1 MMLNELRQAWR
12 SLRARRG
19 LAATVVLSL
28 AAGIGANALLFAV
41 VDGAV
46 LRPFT
51 FPDPRRLVG
60 VGAAYPKLR
69 APLDFFE
76 VLSGPEYQ
84 EIKQGAHLDD
94 VAGFDLGN
102 EPVMIGT
109 TPERIFTAYLWDDLF
124 ATLRMQPA
132 LGRPLSRAE
141 INSAA
146 PVAIVSHAFW
156 QNHLAASRSVIGSTI
171 SVGGRPHQIVGVMP
185 PRTRIYGTDLW
196 IPMQERAEALPRT
209 RRQFNVLAR
218 LPPGESIDQANASL
232 DVVARRLE
240 ASFGASV
247 PEYQAFSLEAKSWTD
262 IEVWGGADVTA
273 VVFAGLGLLLL
284 LGTANVAN
292 LLLARASTRSGEMA
306 LRVALGASPGTLAR
320 EAMFESMLQAAA
332 GAGLGLTL
340 AAIGIRMLP
349 AWLPGFL
356 PDDVSLALGGRVL
369 LFAALLATAATLL
382 VGLLPALQ
390 HTRAH
395 PASLLSA
402 GTLRATR
409 TRGARR
415 CQSAIVALEVAIAVI
430 VSGGAALLLV
440 QTRQILSV
448 DPGFDPQRLVMMR
461 LTLPLPKYAG
471 SASMAFFDRILEEA
485 RALPSIEQASVS
497 NQPPPGLF
505 SRSQFRVDGRH
516 GDGESLPSAFF
527 TTAGPAYRETIGL
540 RLTRGRWFDERVDR
554 NGPRE
559 VVINDAATR
568 RFFSGEDPIGRR
580 IQIIG
585 PAFEN
590 AWAEIVGIV
599 ADVRNRGL
607 AFNPQ
612 PEIIAS
618 VRQIPERRQSQLYV
632 VARARHDAET
642 AVRNVRRIISTLDAQ
657 QPIYAVTTVQE
668 QMEGGVAPRRLAARV
683 LVAFSALALAIAGL
697 GIYGVLSHAVGQRTR
712 EIGVRLALG
721 ARALQVRRMVVLQ
734 AMVPVALGIAAGL
747 LALVFGSQLMASWVF
762 GVEPSVGVLAVVVA
776 LLAAV
781 GLCASA
787 LPAWRASRLNPVVA
801 LRTD

>member
-1 MMLNELRQAWR
+1 MLGDLRQAWR
-12 SLRARRG
+12 SLRARQT
-19 LAATVVLSL
+19 LAATIVLSL
-28 AAGIGANALLFAV
+28 GIGIGANALLFAI
-41 VDGAV
+41 VDAAV

-51 FPDPRRLVG
+51 FPEPQRLVG

-76 VLSGPEYQ
+76 VLSGPEYAD
-84 EIKQGAHLDD
+84 IKNGARLED
-94 VAGFDLGN
+94 ATGFDLGN

-132 LGRPLSRAE
+132 LGRAFSRAE
-141 INSAA
+141 IDSGA

-156 QNHLAASRSVIGSTI
+156 QNHLASAPGVIGSSIT
-171 SVGGRPHQIVGVMP
+171 VGGRPHEIVGVMP

-196 IPMQERAEALPRT
+196 IPMQERADALPRT

-218 LPPGESIDQANASL
+218 LPSGESIDQANTRL

-240 ASFGASV
+240 RSFGASV
-247 PEYQAFSLEAKSWTD
+247 PEYQGLRLEGRSWAD
-262 IEVWGGADVTA
+262 IDVWGGTDVTS

-284 LGTANVAN
+284 LVTANVAN
-292 LLLARASTRSGEMA
+292 LLLARASSRGSEMA
-306 LRVALGASPGTLAR
+306 LKVALGAARGTLAR
-320 EAMFESMLQAAA
+320 ESILESMLQAAI
-332 GAGLGLTL
+332 GAGLGLAF
-340 AAIGIRMLP
+340 AATGIRVLP

-356 PDDVSLALGGRVL
+356 PDDIVLTLSGRVL
-369 LFAALLATAATLL
+369 AFELALAAAAAVL
-382 VGLLPALQ
+382 VGIVPALQ
-390 HTRAH
+390 HVRAD
-395 PASLLSA
+395 PAALLSTGA
-402 GTLRATR
+402 HRATR
-409 TRGARR
+409 PRGARR
-415 CQSAIVALEVAIAVI
+415 FQFAIVAFEVAIAVL
-430 VSGGAALLLV
+430 VSGGATFLLV

-471 SASMAFFDRILEEA
+471 AASMAFFDRVLDEA
-485 RALPSIEQASVS
+485 SALPSIERASLS

-505 SRSQFRVDGRH
+505 SRSQFTIEGRSADGA
-516 GDGESLPSAFF
+516 SLPSAFF
-527 TTAGPAYRETIGL
+527 TTAGPAYREALGL
-540 RLTRGRWFDERVDR
+540 RLTRGRWFDERAER

-559 VVINDAATR
+559 VVINEAAAR
-568 RFFSGEDPIGRR
+568 RFFPNEDAIGRR

-585 PAFEN
+585 PSYDN
-590 AWAEIVGIV
+590 AWAEIVGIA

-607 AFNPQ
+607 ASASQ

-632 VARARHDAET
+632 VVRARQDVET
-642 AVRNVRRIISTLDAQ
+642 AVANVRRIVSTLDPQ
-657 QPIYAVTTVQE
+657 QPIYAVSTVEE
-668 QMEGGVAPRRLAARV
+668 QLADGVARRRLAARV
-683 LVAFSALALAIAGL
+683 LVAFSVLALGIAGV

-721 ARALQVRRMVVLQ
+721 AQAREVLSMVVVQ
-734 AMVPVALGIAAGL
+734 AMVPVTLGIAAGTI
-747 LALVFGSQLMASWVF
+747 ALVLGSRLIASWVF
-762 GVEPSVGVLAVVVA
+762 GVQPSAAALAIVGAA
-776 LLAAV
+776 LAAV

-801 LRTD
+801 LRTE